1 MHSLISALLL
11 FTLLSS
17 CKSEAPQ
24 ECACTFEY
32 APVCSN
38 GKQFDNQCL
47 AKCNGA
53 ENITKGACDCNI
65 NSGEVCATPPMK
77 ECPEGMMCTQVMP
90 TPKVY
95 PNECEALKDKAQII
109 KMKNCN

>member
-1 MHSLISALLL
+1 MHSLIASLALL
-11 FTLLSS
+11 FILSS
-17 CKSEAPQ
+17 CNEKVK

-38 GKQFDNQCL
+38 GVQYDNKCL

-53 ENITKGACDCNI
+53 LDITPGECKCNI
-65 NSGEVCATPPMK
+65 NSGEVCATPSMK

-90 TPKVY
+90 SPRIYT
-95 PNECEALKDKAQII
+95 NECEALKDKAQVT
-109 KMKNCN
+109 KMNNCN